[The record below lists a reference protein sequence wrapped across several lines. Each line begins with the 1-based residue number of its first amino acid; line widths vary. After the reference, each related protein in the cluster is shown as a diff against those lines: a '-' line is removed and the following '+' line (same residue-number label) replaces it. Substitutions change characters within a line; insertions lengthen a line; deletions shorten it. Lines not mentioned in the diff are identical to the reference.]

1 MNTEN
6 NSFTIH
12 KAGEWLCLHWKQIFA
27 GVFKTALIALAV
39 FAIYIACVII
49 SVQREKKHGE
59 CGGSMISEQYQ
70 IYSQHY
76 ADDTQRLRDLKS
88 GRWTTPRILWAAEEP
103 LGDSI
108 SVYCDRK
115 GRRGFYNTHTGKIT
129 IPGAYRHAWYFS
141 DGVAAVV
148 GDDGRIRF
156 IAHDGTQAVPGSYH
170 YSRGH
175 DVVFKGGLCELY
187 NDSTKTYGLLR
198 KDGTW
203 ALEQVYQRIVRDPGV
218 AVTLARR
225 DWQWQLFDSGF
236 KPVFEETFDAM
247 RLTGDNDGVYVL
259 RNHIKQKLDF
269 QGNVIEPFIIDDTR
283 ELRYMVKYHE
293 EEADEYELVPE
304 VVVYKVESFEGLMDK
319 RTGRV
324 LTPAI
329 YRDFKMISRDLIK
342 ASYANWQYE
351 SVVMDLRGRIVRQE

>member
-1 MNTEN
+1 MSTEN
-6 NSFTIH
+6 NSFTIR

-27 GVFKTALIALAV
+27 GVFKTALIALAA

-88 GRWTTPRILWAAEEP
+88 GRWTTPRILWAAEDP

-156 IAHDGTQAVPGSYH
+156 IGYDGTQAVPGSFH
-170 YSRGH
+170 YSKGL
-175 DVVFKGGLCELY
+175 DVVFKAGLCELF
-187 NDSTKTYGLLR
+187 NDSTNTYGLLR

-203 ALEQVYQRIVRDPGV
+203 AMEPEYQYIARFSGPD
-218 AVTLARR
+218 VTLARR
-225 DWQWQLFDSGF
+225 DGQWQLFDSEF
-236 KPVFEETFDAM
+236 KPSFEGTYDAM
-247 RLTGDNDGVYVL
+247 RLTGDYDGVYAV
-259 RNHIKQKLDF
+259 RNHVKQKLDLK
-269 QGNVIEPFIIDDTR
+269 GNVIEPFIIDETFD
-283 ELRYMVKYHE
+283 LRYMVKYNE
-293 EEADEYELVPE
+293 GEADEYEIVPE
-304 VVVYKVESFEGLMDK
+304 VVIYKVEGFEGLMDRK
-319 RTGRV
+319 TGRI

-329 YRDFKMISRDLIK
+329 YRDFDMISRNLIK
-342 ASYANWQYE
+342 ATYASWQYE
-351 SVVMDLRGRIVRQE
+351 GVVMDLKGGIIRYE